1 MANSQF
7 PSNKGSHPRKTIC
20 RPDPWFSSAYILV
33 GASLIAMNLVVI
45 GRKIEEKA
53 SNAVF
58 EGLKRREDYEND
70 MNRENPLR
78 KRFLTFVTYNAPYLV
93 IVLLWVI
100 WLGFIIVWSIIA
112 TNGFDEN
119 DPEKHWGFAYAQY
132 FAVSL
137 CSSAGA
143 FGLPSF
149 SPPWAYGLA
158 AVSMMIGVPLMALAI
173 SSIVIMVSQG
183 HRFKKVKKA
192 AWEPVQ
198 PKEII
203 SLKLLGLSDT
213 DDERKYAFFFGA
225 GTYS

>member
-1 MANSQF
+1 
-7 PSNKGSHPRKTIC
+7 
-20 RPDPWFSSAYILV
+20 
-33 GASLIAMNLVVI
+33 MNLVVI

-78 KRFLTFVTYNAPYLV
+78 KRFVTFVTYNAPYLV

-119 DPEKHWGFAYAQY
+119 DPEKNWGFAYAQY

-198 PKEII
+198 LKEMK
-203 SLKLLGLSDT
+203 SLKQLGLCDC
-213 DDERKYAFFFGA
+213 DDERKYEIVTSGL
-225 GTYS
+225 TYLHLPLT